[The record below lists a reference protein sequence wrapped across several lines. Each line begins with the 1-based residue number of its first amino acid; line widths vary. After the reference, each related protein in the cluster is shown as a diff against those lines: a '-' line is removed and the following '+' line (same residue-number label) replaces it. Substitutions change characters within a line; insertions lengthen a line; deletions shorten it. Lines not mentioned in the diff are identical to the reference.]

1 MNEQKEI
8 NKTTTKKVMTDTE
21 KQRVKDFING
31 LSEEELE
38 VAVSEIDTKLLHTEL
53 MTRALKN
60 ENKLQ
65 KVEELIG
72 NYED

>member
-1 MNEQKEI
+1 MNNLSDYTE
-8 NKTTTKKVMTDTE
+8 NKNSVMTDTE
-21 KQRVKDFING
+21 RQRVKDFING

-38 VAVSEIDTKLLHTEL
+38 VAVSEIDTKLLHKEL

>member
-8 NKTTTKKVMTDTE
+8 KKPTKKIMTDTE
-21 KQRVKDFING
+21 RQRVKDFING
-31 LSEEELE
+31 LSEDELR
-38 VAVSEIDTKLLHTEL
+38 VAVSEINTQLLHNEL